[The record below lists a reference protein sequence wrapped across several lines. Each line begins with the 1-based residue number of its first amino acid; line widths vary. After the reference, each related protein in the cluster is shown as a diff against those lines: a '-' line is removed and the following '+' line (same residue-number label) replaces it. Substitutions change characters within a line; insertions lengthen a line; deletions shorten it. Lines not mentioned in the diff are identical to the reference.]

1 MTMTS
6 ILSYPKF
13 FLLGICRAGLLS
25 RQKLSLLRI
34 RFLDFVSLPLYVVF
48 LFFPSSACVLI
59 QSCTLPS
66 HARTQTS
73 TQHSSVHSLAH
84 ASRAAGLLAPS
95 IGGEGWGGG
104 RGRCP
109 VRASGWRWTW
119 LLSTESRHSYT
130 MGPFTHMSDSVADW
144 GRGNIEDG
152 APSLVGGPWKL
163 WYGSA

>member
-13 FLLGICRAGLLS
+13 FLSGICRAGLLS
-25 RQKLSLLRI
+25 RQRLSLLRMH
-34 RFLDFVSLPLYVVF
+34 FLILF
-48 LFFPSSACVLI
+48 LFRCMYFFPPLHAFSS
-59 QSCTLPS
+59 
-66 HARTQTS
+66 
-73 TQHSSVHSLAH
+73 SLAH
-84 ASRAAGLLAPS
+84 FPVTHADKHTALIRPFSRTCDTRSWTPGPVHR
-95 IGGEGWGGG
+95 GRGVGG

-144 GRGNIEDG
+144 GRGTLRM